1 MKIPYDVRKNGLRI
15 YAHPQGVLDMG
26 MTLDYFE
33 RLKAD
38 TSIARGAIEIVDF
51 KDVTDFRLSY
61 LESQQLTARYQEPKA
76 VRTIAA
82 TIFVCESSLA
92 FGIGRMLLVLHEMAN
107 ENHKVVLVRSEKEVE
122 SAIRAL

>member
-1 MKIPYDVRKNGLRI
+1 MKIPYDVRENGLRI
-15 YAHPQGVLDMG
+15 YAYPQGVLDMD

-38 TSIARGAIEIVDF
+38 TNVARGAIEIVDF

-61 LESQQLTARYQEPKA
+61 LESQQITARYQEPKA

-107 ENHKVVLVRSEKEVE
+107 ENHKVVLVRFEKEVE
-122 SAIRAL
+122 SVIRAL